1 MSTGGRTNEFLGYVV
16 LRQISAKAS
25 WVIVSSNK
33 GREPL
38 KTPHST
44 WKRALIIYPN
54 RHSCT
59 LLLREQIRRGVCHL
73 YKATY
78 DFTFNPVLPLLHIH
92 SENTPLKYKV
102 TCSHGSSFISSLSA
116 APICWRKSHLNPHS
130 WKLTGVCS
138 PVSTMWPRRRG
149 KTLWAALDEAERK
162 QGRRVKE
169 IYCLFL
175 HKRKKKFINV
185 NKWSSVSGQV
195 ATERKDTGLR
205 PLSVSF
211 IQLWLLGHVNILHIP
226 HNN

>member
-16 LRQISAKAS
+16 LRQISAKTP

-78 DFTFNPVLPLLHIH
+78 DFTFNPVLPLLNIH

-116 APICWRKSHLNPHS
+116 APICWRKSHLNPRS

-138 PVSTMWPRRRG
+138 PVSTMWPRRTG

-162 QGRRVKE
+162 QGGRVRRGVKE
-169 IYCLFL
+169 TYCLFL

-185 NKWSSVSGQV
+185 NGHQSVDRWQRR
-195 ATERKDTGLR
+195 ERIRGCG
-205 PLSVSF
+205 LSVYLSYSCDS
-211 IQLWLLGHVNILHIP
+211 
-226 HNN
+226 